1 MNGTRILG
9 AVCAGILAT
18 SLGTLVACG
27 GSSDENNSASEVDG
41 AVTAKT
47 VQAATVMVEIADA
60 NGLKIG
66 QSSATVIAPRLVLTA
81 GHMIAGQSKW
91 VITTA
96 DGKKVTGSKGLTYD
110 WHKYDSD
117 KAHPRLHDVGVIYLD
132 SPIKLDAY
140 PQVVAQTS
148 TVGATRMRGA
158 GGAFAQVGATLGW
171 LAGAP
176 NNYVTQLPLGET
188 LDTGGAVFSKYGIVG
203 VVEGKGLSTGQL
215 HVARTDQLRNWI
227 TKKASCAGATTATAF
242 AVGKPKQQI
251 CDDAGNPIGNSSS
264 SSGNPGD
271 STSNGGSGGSGG
283 SGDDGPGQ
291 CQSDDTDGIDSKT
304 DEGTSTTGLND
315 STGPGGS
322 SRGENGGAG
331 SNGSNGSNGNNGSD
345 GNSSTGSDNSTGNTG
360 SNGSNTGGA
369 GSNGSNT
376 GSNNN
381 GSNSNGSSTGSD
393 GNTNG
398 SNNGTPSG
406 GAGSSSSNSGGSQAL
421 PVPSSEPCQG
431 PTDNPETCPPQATGC
446 KGAECGGSFVEPAGI
461 DRGFCMCASQ
471 KTNAFWLK

>member
-27 GSSDENNSASEVDG
+27 GTSDDNKSASEVDG

-203 VVEGKGLSTGQL
+203 VVEGKGLTTGQL

-251 CDDAGNPIGNSSS
+251 CDDAGNPIGNSS
-264 SSGNPGD
+264 GNPGD
-271 STSNGGSGGSGG
+271 STSGGNGGSGGS
-283 SGDDGPGQ
+283 SDDGPGQ

-322 SRGENGGAG
+322 SRDNGGAGSNGSNGSNGDNNGSSTTGSDNSTGSGSNGSNNGGAG
-331 SNGSNGSNGNNGSD
+331 SNGSNGSNGNNGS
-345 GNSSTGSDNSTGNTG
+345 N
-360 SNGSNTGGA
+360 
-369 GSNGSNT
+369 
-376 GSNNN
+376 
-381 GSNSNGSSTGSD
+381 TGSD
-393 GNTNG
+393 GNTSG

-461 DRGFCMCASQ
+461 DRGFCMCASA
-471 KTNAFWLK
+471 KTNAVWLK